1 MLQRRRARPPN
12 LFSPVAT
19 VALLA
24 AFVGCDAAVLEL
36 GEIRGDAGIPEAAP
50 TITGDATAPPDA
62 AIAPEASPEASSG
75 DLPLQ
80 GPELGLWLRAD
91 RNVVTESDGSVSF
104 WRDQSLRHR
113 DLEQPASTLRPEWKA
128 SDPTFGG
135 QPAVA
140 FPKRS
145 RVPILNFNTT
155 APFPAFAAPTTY
167 YLVYRTGANPG
178 TGVGAESFY
187 ALFGDAVSVNVYA
200 HSVAVGTS
208 GGTLVAISNLTTEPH
223 LLAATATVFAA
234 PDVFLDALT
243 AAPVKSRGSGN
254 PNANGRLYLG
264 YGVNTINGQGIDGA
278 VAEVIVYEGV
288 AHGPT
293 ERKQVLGYLAQRY
306 RLPLAP

>member
-1 MLQRRRARPPN
+1 MLQRRRPPAIS
-12 LFSPVAT
+12 LAT
-19 VALLA
+19 LALLA
-24 AFVGCDAAVLEL
+24 LFVGCDAAVLDL
-36 GEIRGDAGIPEAAP
+36 GETRGDAGIADVAS
-50 TITGDATAPPDA
+50 TTTGDGDPPPDA
-62 AIAPEASPEASSG
+62 AVAAEASVEASTV

-80 GPELGLWLRAD
+80 GAELGLWLRAD
-91 RNVVTESDGSVSF
+91 RNVVTESDGSVSL

-113 DLEQPASTLRPEWKA
+113 DLEQPASTLRPDWKA
-128 SDPTFGG
+128 SDPAFGG
-135 QPAVA
+135 QPSVA

-145 RVPILNFNTT
+145 RVPMLNYDPT
-155 APFPAFAAPTTY
+155 ATFPAFAPPTSY

-178 TGVGAESFY
+178 NGVGVDSFY
-187 ALFGDAVSVNVYA
+187 ALIGDALTVNVYA
-200 HSVAVGTS
+200 HGVAAVTS
-208 GGTLVAISNLTTEPH
+208 GGTLVATSNLTPEPH

-234 PDVFLDALT
+234 PDLFLDALT

-254 PNANGRLYLG
+254 PSANGRLYLG
-264 YGVNTINGQGIDGA
+264 YGVANINGQGIDGA